1 MSIPQNREEKIL
13 SHCWNCQHDDD
24 GTCPVDTFA
33 KGKLCHTRANYRS
46 YRRRIM
52 QEVGCNSHIL
62 NAEADGRDVAQ
73 KILDVLSDEW
83 MATIDVIHWAGCS
96 ENYGRGV
103 LIDLLKSGTV

>member
-1 MSIPQNREEKIL
+1 
-13 SHCWNCQHDDD
+13 
-24 GTCPVDTFA
+24 
-33 KGKLCHTRANYRS
+33 
-46 YRRRIM
+46 M

-103 LIDLLKSGTV
+103 LIDLLKSGTVEKLWDGNLGVGYWRKTQ